1 LKGISEMEKRRIGI
15 IGGTFNPI
23 HNAHLFVAECAREQF
38 ELDRVIFIPSGESY
52 FKRGQDIPSG
62 EIRYQLVKKATEDNP
77 FFKVSRIEI
86 DRPGDTYTIETLEQ
100 LSEMYPGDDLYFIV
114 GADTLNQ
121 IDKWVR
127 FDEVL
132 KACTLLAA
140 VRDDTD
146 EENLQKR
153 IKELKEMVPEAR
165 IESIR
170 MGRIEIS
177 STMIR
182 DRVKA
187 DKSIKYLLPDACIE
201 YIALKGLYSENGNN
215 KDDIMEAPDKI
226 IP

>member
-1 LKGISEMEKRRIGI
+1 MEKRRIGI

-23 HNAHLFVAECAREQF
+23 HYAHLFVAECAREQF
-38 ELDRVIFIPSGESY
+38 KLDRVIFIPSGESY

-100 LSEMYPGDDLYFIV
+100 LSEMYPGDELYFIV

-127 FDEVL
+127 YEDVL
-132 KACTLLAA
+132 RACTILAA

-146 EENLQKR
+146 EENLQNR
-153 IKELKEMVPEAR
+153 INELTKMVPEAK

-182 DRVKA
+182 ERVKA
-187 DKSIKYLLPDACIE
+187 DKSIKYLLPESCIE
-201 YIALKGLYSENGNN
+201 YIALKGLYSENSGVEE
-215 KDDIMEAPDKI
+215 DIMEAPDKI
-226 IP
+226 SP

>member
-1 LKGISEMEKRRIGI
+1 MEKRRIGI

-52 FKRGQDIPSG
+52 FKKDQDIPSG

-100 LSEMYPGDDLYFIV
+100 LAEMYPGDELFFIV
-114 GADTLNQ
+114 GADTLNI

-127 FDEVL
+127 YEDVL
-132 KACTLLAA
+132 RACTILAA

-146 EENLQKR
+146 EENLKKR
-153 IKELKEMVPEAR
+153 IEELKGMVPQAN
-165 IESIR
+165 IETIR

-182 DRVKA
+182 ERVKA
-187 DKSIKYLLPDACIE
+187 DKSIKYLLPEACIE
-201 YIALKGLYSENGNN
+201 YIALKGLYSEDGAS
-215 KDDIMEAPDKI
+215 DDVMDAPDKI

>member
-1 LKGISEMEKRRIGI
+1 MEKRRIGI

-23 HNAHLFVAECAREQF
+23 HYAHLFVAECAREQF
-38 ELDRVIFIPSGESY
+38 KLDRVIFIPSGESY

-100 LSEMYPGDDLYFIV
+100 LSEMYPGDELYFIV

-121 IDKWVR
+121 IDQWVR
-127 FDEVL
+127 YEDVL
-132 KACTLLAA
+132 RACTILAA

-146 EENLQKR
+146 EENLQNR
-153 IKELKEMVPEAR
+153 INELTKMVPEAK

-182 DRVKA
+182 ERVKA
-187 DKSIKYLLPDACIE
+187 DKSIKYLLPESCIE
-201 YIALKGLYSENGNN
+201 YIALKGLYSENESGEE
-215 KDDIMEAPDKI
+215 DIMEAPDKI
-226 IP
+226 VP

>member
-1 LKGISEMEKRRIGI
+1 MKGTTGMEKRRIGI

-23 HNAHLFVAECAREQF
+23 HYAHLFVAECAREQF
-38 ELDRVIFIPSGESY
+38 GLDRVIFIPSGESY
-52 FKRGQDIPSG
+52 FKRDQEIPSG

-100 LSEMYPGDDLYFIV
+100 LSDMYPGDELFFIV
-114 GADTLNQ
+114 GADTLYQ

-127 FDEVL
+127 FEDVL
-132 KACTLLAA
+132 KACTILAA

-146 EENLQKR
+146 EEDLLKR
-153 IKELKEMVPEAR
+153 IDELIKMVPGTNVEV
-165 IESIR
+165 IK
-170 MGRIEIS
+170 MGQIDIS

-182 DRVKA
+182 DRVRSN
-187 DKSIKYLLPDACIE
+187 KSIKYLLPDSCIE
-201 YIALKGLYSENGNN
+201 YIALKGLYTDGNN
-215 KDDIMEAPDKI
+215 SDDIMDAPDKI

>member
-1 LKGISEMEKRRIGI
+1 MEKRRIGI

-23 HNAHLFVAECAREQF
+23 HNAHLFIAECAREQF
-38 ELDRVIFIPSGESY
+38 KLDRVIFIPSGESY
-52 FKRGQDIPSG
+52 FKKGQDIPSG

-100 LSEMYPGDDLYFIV
+100 LSDMYPGDELYFIV
-114 GADTLNQ
+114 GADTLNM

-127 FDEVL
+127 FEDVL
-132 KACTLLAA
+132 RACTILAA

-146 EENLQKR
+146 EEKMQTR
-153 IKELKEMVPEAR
+153 IKELQTIVPEAR
-165 IESIR
+165 IESIH
-170 MGRIEIS
+170 MGRLGIS

-182 DRVKA
+182 DRVRA

-201 YIALKGLYSENGNN
+201 YIALKGLYSENGACE
-215 KDDIMEAPDKI
+215 DDIMEAPDKI
-226 IP
+226 AP